1 MNTLTLAV
9 PGSSGPWDLTLD
21 SSGNLAV
28 ATGAAAIAQDV
39 ASAIETFL
47 GEVYYDTTIGVPYFS
62 QIFGQPFSASI
73 ASTLLQEAALQ
84 VPGVVAAKVT
94 ITSFVNRVL
103 SGKVEVID
111 TTGQAIGV
119 TF

>member
-1 MNTLTLAV
+1 MNTLQL
-9 PGSSGPWDLTLD
+9 SSSCDLVID
-21 SSGNLAV
+21 SSGNIAV
-28 ATGAAAIAQDV
+28 ATGGSAIAQDV
-39 ASAIETFL
+39 ASAVGTFL

-73 ASTLLQEAALQ
+73 ASTLLQNAALQ
-84 VPGVVAAKVT
+84 VPGVVSAKV
-94 ITSFVNRVL
+94 IIDSFVNRVL
-103 SGKVEVID
+103 SGRVEVID